1 MLVDDLPKHLDVVGL
16 DNQLSPFKL
25 REVPVDIDDLNV
37 MVRAPQWVGIGA
49 A

>member
-16 DNQLSPFKL
+16 DNQLRPFKL
-25 REVPVDIDDLNV
+25 RKVPVDLDDLYV
-37 MVRAPQWVGIGA
+37 MVRAPQWVSIGA